1 MNHMKY
7 RLAMIMI
14 CLMLS
19 LTGCIHI
26 HHTVPS
32 EGSTAANTVESVSQ
46 TDTEGTAEESAQTT
60 ESEAAEKTT
69 ETSGKTT
76 EASEKTAEASEKTT
90 ETTKKATERA
100 AQGTAESTAERTAE
114 SSSERTGK
122 KEDKTSAS
130 KESSKARETGKDGLL
145 TKDEAIAIVIKRVKG
160 AKPSHIRSIEL
171 DHEDGRWQYEGE
183 LVYKGIEYE
192 FEIDA
197 QNGNI
202 LDWEIDD

>member
-46 TDTEGTAEESAQTT
+46 TDTEGTAEESGQAPDA
-60 ESEAAEKTT
+60 EAAEKTT
-69 ETSGKTT
+69 EAAEKTT
-76 EASEKTAEASEKTT
+76 DTSEKTT
-90 ETTKKATERA
+90 ETSKKTTERA
-100 AQGTAESTAERTAE
+100 AQGTAESTAERTTE

-130 KESSKARETGKDGLL
+130 KESSKARETGKNGLL